1 MQKRPFLLIEVF
13 IAFSLLSLSSFIF
26 TNSQHK
32 LFAKEKKAILDL
44 EFERFVEMEYIE
56 LRRKVRHNVEGKF
69 SWDQL
74 GTIGTTIHPI
84 QTPFHPKIRQLGS
97 SSYSCHYHFYCAG
110 NNDLMSLIRNLFVH
124 YCYEKIPHSCFLYRT
139 NDSSAQKNNNHYKFE
154 FFVVKKQKNPV

>member
-32 LFAKEKKAILDL
+32 LFAKEKKKILDL

-56 LRRKVRHNVEGKF
+56 LRRKVRKEL
-69 SWDQL
+69 SWNQLSSEETKKHYTSTLFKPKIKQL
-74 GTIGTTIHPI
+74 GIC
-84 QTPFHPKIRQLGS
+84 K
-97 SSYSCHYHFYCAG
+97 YDCHYHFYYKKQDDAKPC
-110 NNDLMSLIRNLFVH
+110 NLFVK
-124 YCYEKIPHSCFLYRT
+124 YCYELKPNSCFSYVINGCST
-139 NDSSAQKNNNHYKFE
+139 KKIKNNYKFK